1 MGPRSTM
8 GPSSKGHTRVKSK
21 PFTNW
26 KMDSWRTDALKCSIS
41 STEPTFCCC
50 TGVSVRETRL
60 LYSDRKDKMLHRAGM
75 FLWKKKLTEPF
86 IYGLQKDRKGN
97 AKLTGNPKLRLLAWL
112 ICNAVN
118 HFPFRQWLLV
128 PCCSSVCQ
136 KLSAGKLW
144 LAFKHKHWLLNSS
157 MI

>member
-21 PFTNW
+21 LFSNL
-26 KMDSWRTDALKCSIS
+26 KMDSSTTDGLKCGLS
-41 STEPTFCCC
+41 STEPTFCCR
-50 TGVSVRETRL
+50 TEVSVTE
-60 LYSDRKDKMLHRAGM
+60 KDKMLQSWNVP
-75 FLWKKKLTEPF
+75 LKKKLTEPF
-86 IYGLQKDRKGN
+86 ICGLQKDRKGN
-97 AKLTGNPKLRLLAWL
+97 AKLTGNPKLRRLTWL
-112 ICNAVN
+112 ICNTVN

-128 PCCSSVCQ
+128 PCYSCVCQ